1 MTKNRHIV
9 TEFKK
14 ASASQGPYQ
23 ECVEVARTADGG
35 RAIRDSRDRE
45 GPVLFF
51 TAGEWAAFAD
61 GMAKG
66 EFDDL

>member
-1 MTKNRHIV
+1 MKNHEIV

-14 ASASQGPYQ
+14 ATASQGGLQ
-23 ECVEVARTADGG
+23 ECVEVAGTADGG
-35 RAIRDSRDRE
+35 RAIRDSQDPS

-51 TAGEWAAFAD
+51 TPGEWAAFAD

-66 EFDDL
+66 EFNDL